1 MTPAIPQARQL
12 TAITAA
18 NLSTQR
24 EAQLSQTLMS
34 RPTAAKTDNGKG
46 TLNLLVDRQIQ
57 ADSILRQKQALAANN
72 RLSDLVA
79 KEGNAQDLQTIIA
92 IEQQKDML
100 EDDNADE
107 TIDIMLTASEEQPL
121 TGYKPQKERD
131 TPASRMAKEIQ
142 TKATEE
148 AKAKAAEEA
157 NTKTTD
163 KEQTPGEKKIQAIV
177 QWCSRH
183 LALVVILLFALLAV
197 VQYYCSKSLDH

>member
-34 RPTAAKTDNGKG
+34 RPAAEKKDNGKAA
-46 TLNLLVDRQIQ
+46 LNLLVDRQIQ
-57 ADSILRQKQALAANN
+57 VDNILRQKQALAANN
-72 RLSDLVA
+72 RLSDLAA
-79 KEGNAQDLQTIIA
+79 KEGNAQDIQTIIA
-92 IEQQKDML
+92 IEQQKELL

-107 TIDIMLTASEEQPL
+107 TINIMLTASEEQPQQ
-121 TGYKPQKERD
+121 PRD

-157 NTKTTD
+157 NNNTTD
-163 KEQTPGEKKIQAIV
+163 KEQKPYEKKIQAVI
-177 QWCSRH
+177 QWCSQH

>member
-34 RPTAAKTDNGKG
+34 RPAAAKTDNGKAA
-46 TLNLLVDRQIQ
+46 LNLLVEQQIQ

-92 IEQQKDML
+92 IDRQKDML
-100 EDDNADE
+100 EDDSTDE
-107 TIDIMLTASEEQPL
+107 TIDIMLTATEEQP
-121 TGYKPQKERD
+121 QERD
-131 TPASRMAKEIQ
+131 TPASRMAKQIQ
-142 TKATEE
+142 AKATEE

-163 KEQTPGEKKIQAIV
+163 KEQTPCEKKIQAVI

>member
-12 TAITAA
+12 TAITAT

-34 RPTAAKTDNGKG
+34 RPAAAKTDNGKAA
-46 TLNLLVDRQIQ
+46 LNLLVDRQIQ
-57 ADSILRQKQALAANN
+57 ADNILRQKQALAANN
-72 RLSDLVA
+72 RLSDLAA
-79 KEGNAQDLQTIIA
+79 KEGNAQDIQTIIA
-92 IEQQKDML
+92 IEQQKELL

-107 TIDIMLTASEEQPL
+107 TINIMLTTSEEQPQQ
-121 TGYKPQKERD
+121 PRD
-131 TPASRMAKEIQ
+131 TPASRMAKEIKA
-142 TKATEE
+142 KATEE
-148 AKAKAAEEA
+148 AKAKTAEEA
-157 NTKTTD
+157 NNNTTD
-163 KEQTPGEKKIQAIV
+163 TEQKPYEKKIQAVI